1 MPAPHLNRPPAPS
14 SALLPAH
21 PADLAARRL
30 KPGDLDV
37 VIVSG
42 DCYVDHS
49 SFGAAIIGRVL
60 EAQGWRVGILARPD
74 PDDVAAFRL
83 LGAPRVAWMVTSGAV
98 DSMVASYTANR
109 KIRSEDGYAPGGKR
123 ELCLRADGT
132 IGPGIENRRNARP
145 DRAVIAYAG
154 MCRRAAKGVPVV
166 IGGIEAS
173 LRRLSHYDY
182 WSDTVRKS
190 VLLDSKAD
198 ILVYGMGER
207 AVVEVMSR
215 LRDLRDGKSPNA
227 SISHNASNS
236 TVASCDLRGIRGT
249 VWAGNAADFPA
260 PESFGGGKTI
270 ALPAWEDISP
280 DDDAG
285 RRAFAESFMIQYRN
299 TDPWLA
305 ARLAERAGERIVVQ
319 EPAAF
324 PLEREELDRAYALP
338 FARAWHPMYD
348 AQGGV
353 PAFSEVKFS
362 LLSSRG
368 CFGACSFCSLTF
380 HQGRKVISRSRA
392 SIVDEAKKL
401 AAMGDFKGNIHDVGG
416 PTANFRVAACE
427 KMEKTGACADR
438 RCLSPEPC
446 ANLRP
451 DHREYVSLLRELR
464 RVPGVKRVFVRSGV
478 RFDYA
483 MLDPDD
489 TFIRE
494 LAAHHVSGQ
503 LKVAPEHASDR
514 VLLLMG
520 KPPHRVFDAFAK
532 KYRAVSESAGKTQFL
547 VPYFISAHPGSGLK
561 EAVELAE
568 YLRDSGM
575 RPEQAQDFYPTP
587 GTLSTAMWRCGF
599 DPRDGKPV
607 HVAKGERE
615 RGWQRALM
623 QYWVPGNRAAVKEA
637 LKEAGRAD
645 LIGSGPRCL
654 VR

>member
-1 MPAPHLNRPPAPS
+1 MPSPHPNRPRPGAAS
-14 SALLPAH
+14 LLPAH

-37 VIVSG
+37 IIVTG

-60 EAQGWRVGILARPD
+60 ESEGWRVGILSRPD
-74 PDDVAAFRL
+74 PDDVEAFRL

-98 DSMVASYTANR
+98 DSMVSSYTANR
-109 KIRSEDGYAPGGKR
+109 KIRSEDDYAPGGKR
-123 ELCLRADGT
+123 ELCLRADGA
-132 IGPGIENRRNARP
+132 IGPGIAGRRNARP

-207 AVVEVMSR
+207 AVAEIMSR
-215 LRDLRDGKSPNA
+215 FRAARDAAPHGDDG
-227 SISHNASNS
+227 SHI
-236 TVASCDLRGIRGT
+236 ASCDLRGIRGT
-249 VWAGNAADFPA
+249 VWAGAAADFPTPDA
-260 PESFGGGKTI
+260 FGPGKTLV
-270 ALPAWEDISP
+270 LPSWEEISP

-285 RRAFAESFMIQYRN
+285 RRAFAESFMVQYRN

-305 ARLAERAGERIVVQ
+305 ARLVERAGERIVAQ
-319 EPAAF
+319 EPAAY
-324 PLEREELDRAYALP
+324 PLERAELDRVYALP

-348 AQGGV
+348 AHGGV

-380 HQGRKVISRSRA
+380 HQGRKVVSRSRE
-392 SIVDEAKKL
+392 SIIDEAEKII
-401 AAMGDFKGNIHDVGG
+401 AMRDFKGYIHDVGG
-416 PTANFRVAACE
+416 PTANFRIAACE
-427 KMEKTGACADR
+427 KMDKTGACADR

-451 DHREYVSLLRELR
+451 DHREYVALLRDLR
-464 RVPGVKRVFVRSGV
+464 RLPGVKRVFVRSGV

-489 TFIRE
+489 SFIRE
-494 LAAHHVSGQ
+494 LAAHHVSGL

-532 KYRAVSESAGKTQFL
+532 KYRAVSESAGRTQYL

-607 HVAKGERE
+607 HVARGDRE
-615 RGWQRALM
+615 RGMQRALM
-623 QYWVPGNRAAVKEA
+623 QYWAPENRAAVKEA
-637 LKEAGRAD
+637 LKAAGRAD
-645 LIGSGPRCL
+645 LIGTDPRCL